1 MNTNKTKKGQ
11 LKHHGNPVM
20 GGSGAFGL
28 LGGANIVSAGKQ
40 ILKSGIGSTNL
51 ISAGKQFLNS
61 PHVNAVKGAVNSI
74 KNVLKKKRTTSI
86 TNPIP
91 GSTKAY
97 NKLQYPMGKK
107 AYSSKPVD
115 FMGPN
120 PANKIG
126 AGGNSYPI

>member
-1 MNTNKTKKGQ
+1 
-11 LKHHGNPVM
+11 L
-20 GGSGAFGL
+20 F
-28 LGGANIVSAGKQ
+28 SAGKQ

-97 NKLQYPMGKK
+97 NKLQYPMGKNAFNK
-107 AYSSKPVD
+107 PPVVDQSRNLKQQWPSSKFKSGIGVR
-115 FMGPN
+115 GPL
-120 PANKIG
+120 PTFPK
-126 AGGNSYPI
+126 

>member
-1 MNTNKTKKGQ
+1 VLKIFRGKLKRIKTINSMQNIKQSGSKTGQ

-20 GGSGAFGL
+20 GASG
-28 LGGANIVSAGKQ
+28 
-40 ILKSGIGSTNL
+40 GIGL
-51 ISAGKQFLNS
+51 VAGTGAKI
-61 PHVNAVKGAVNSI
+61 AKGAINLVKSI
-74 KNVLKKKRTTSI
+74 FKKKRTTSI

-115 FMGPN
+115 FKGPN
-120 PANKIG
+120 PAHNTG
-126 AGGNSYPI
+126 AGGNSYPK

>member
-1 MNTNKTKKGQ
+1 MNTNKKEQ
-11 LKHHGNPVM
+11 LENKYTPSGVTEQLVLPSKDSLRM
-20 GGSGAFGL
+20 GASG
-28 LGGANIVSAGKQ
+28 
-40 ILKSGIGSTNL
+40 GIGL
-51 ISAGKQFLNS
+51 VAGTGAKI
-61 PHVNAVKGAVNSI
+61 AKGAINLVKSI
-74 KNVLKKKRTTSI
+74 FKKKRTTSI

-126 AGGNSYPI
+126 AGGNSYPK

>member
-1 MNTNKTKKGQ
+1 MKNNKKGQ
-11 LKHHGNPVM
+11 LVNKYTPSGVTEQLPPAPKYM

-28 LGGANIVSAGKQ
+28 VGGANLVSAGKQ
-40 ILKSGIGSTNL
+40 ILKSGI
-51 ISAGKQFLNS
+51 A
-61 PHVNAVKGAVNSI
+61 KGAINLVKSI
-74 KNVLKKKRTTSI
+74 FKKKRTTSI

-115 FMGPN
+115 FKGPN
-120 PANKIG
+120 PAHNTG
-126 AGGNSYPI
+126 AGGNSYPK

>member
-1 MNTNKTKKGQ
+1 MNTNKTKKAQ

-40 ILKSGIGSTNL
+40 ILKSGIGRGAINL
-51 ISAGKQFLNS
+51 
-61 PHVNAVKGAVNSI
+61 VKSI
-74 KNVLKKKRTTSI
+74 FKKKRTTSI

-115 FMGPN
+115 FKGPN
-120 PANKIG
+120 PAHNTG
-126 AGGNSYPI
+126 AGGNSYPK

>member
-1 MNTNKTKKGQ
+1 MNTNKKVQPESKYTPSGVTEQ
-11 LKHHGNPVM
+11 LPPAPKYM

-28 LGGANIVSAGKQ
+28 VGGANLVSAGKQ
-40 ILKSGIGSTNL
+40 ILKSGI
-51 ISAGKQFLNS
+51 A
-61 PHVNAVKGAVNSI
+61 KGAINLVKSI
-74 KNVLKKKRTTSI
+74 FKKKRTTSI

-115 FMGPN
+115 FKGPN
-120 PANKIG
+120 PAHNTG
-126 AGGNSYPI
+126 AGGNSYPK